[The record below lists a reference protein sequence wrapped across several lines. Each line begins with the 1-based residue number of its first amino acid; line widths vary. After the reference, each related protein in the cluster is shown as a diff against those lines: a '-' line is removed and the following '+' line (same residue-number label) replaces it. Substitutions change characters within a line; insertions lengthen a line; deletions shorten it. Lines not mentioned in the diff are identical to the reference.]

1 MILALSVYGSS
12 GETKGRVV
20 CVIRLWF
27 NRAMFKFYPFL
38 IGLRYTSAK
47 RRNHFISFISLTS
60 MVGLIIGVALL
71 ITVLSV
77 MNGFDRELQQRI
89 LGMVPHAVIKP
100 YSDMQDWR
108 LLESSVTA
116 HEKVLAAAPF
126 INAQGMLTRNGAV
139 HGVQLNGI
147 LPSEE
152 QDVSI
157 ISKHMVRGTLDD
169 LKSGEFGM
177 IIGDILSRQLRV
189 DIGDKV
195 TVVLPEASLT
205 PAGVFPRL
213 KRFTVKGIFSVG
225 ADLDSTLTMIHMDD
239 AAKIL
244 RIKDSVHGLRLK
256 MHDLFD
262 APSVAR
268 QIAMN
273 LDEGYYSVDW
283 TRTHGNLF
291 QAIRMEKTM
300 IGLLLMVIVAVAAFN
315 IISTL
320 VMVVTDKKADIAILR
335 TMGASPKAI
344 MGIFVVQGAYIGIVG
359 TIVGT
364 MAGVLLALNVS
375 EIITAVESLL
385 KIQFLDADVYFI
397 SDLPSQLL
405 VNDVVVISGSAL
417 VMSLLATIYPAW
429 RASKV
434 QPAEALRYE

>member
-1 MILALSVYGSS
+1 MP
-12 GETKGRVV
+12 
-20 CVIRLWF
+20 
-27 NRAMFKFYPFL
+27 NFYPAR

-100 YSDMQDWR
+100 FGIMTDWQKLDAEFSD
-108 LLESSVTA
+108 
-116 HEKVLAAAPF
+116 HEQIVATAPF
-126 INAQGMLTRNGAV
+126 INAQGMIARNG
-139 HGVQLNGI
+139 GVNGIELNGI
-147 LPSEE
+147 LPE
-152 QDVSI
+152 QEKDVSI
-157 ISKHMVRGTLDD
+157 IAAHMVQGKLDD
-169 LKSGEFGM
+169 LKSGEFGI
-177 IIGDILSRQLRV
+177 IIGDILARQLRV
-189 DIGDKV
+189 NLGDKV

-213 KRFTVKGIFSVG
+213 KRFTVKGVFSVG
-225 ADLDSTLTMIHMDD
+225 ADVDATLTLIHMDD

-244 RIKDSVHGLRLK
+244 RIEGSVHGLRLK
-256 MHDLFD
+256 MRDLFD
-262 APSVAR
+262 APFVAA
-268 QIAMN
+268 QLAES

-335 TMGASPKAI
+335 TMGATPGAI
-344 MGIFVVQGAYIGIVG
+344 MAIFVVQGAYIGVVG
-359 TIVGT
+359 TVVGT
-364 MAGVLLALNVS
+364 ALGIVLALNVS
-375 EIITAVESLL
+375 AIIAGIEALFQM
-385 KIQFLDADVYFI
+385 QFLNPDVYFI

-405 VNDVVVISGSAL
+405 WDDVIIVTGTAL
-417 VMSLLATIYPAW
+417 ILSLLATLYPAW

>member
-1 MILALSVYGSS
+1 MLNL
-12 GETKGRVV
+12 
-20 CVIRLWF
+20 
-27 NRAMFKFYPFL
+27 YPTR

-47 RRNHFISFISLTS
+47 RSNHFISFISLTS
-60 MVGLIIGVALL
+60 MIGLIIGVALL

-100 YSDMQDWR
+100 YGNMRDWAA
-108 LLESSVTA
+108 LDAKVTA
-116 HEKVLAAAPF
+116 HPEVLAAAPF
-126 INAQGMLTRNGAV
+126 IKAQGMVTHNGAV
-139 HGVQLNGI
+139 NGVQLNGV
-147 LPSEE
+147 LPEE
-152 QDVSI
+152 EDQVSI
-157 ISKHMVRGTLDD
+157 ISRHMVRGSIQD
-169 LKSGEFGM
+169 LHSGEFG
-177 IIGDILSRQLRV
+177 IVVGEILARQLRL

-213 KRFTVKGIFSVG
+213 KRFTVKGVFRVG
-225 ADLDSTLTMIHMDD
+225 ADLDASLTLIHLDD
-239 AAKIL
+239 AARIL
-244 RIKDSVHGLRLK
+244 RMKGYVHGLRLK

-262 APSVAR
+262 APRVSNQLAGS
-268 QIAMN
+268 
-273 LDEGYYSVDW
+273 LDQAYYSVDW

-335 TMGASPKAI
+335 TMGASPGAVMAI
-344 MGIFVVQGAYIGIVG
+344 FIVQGAYIGIVG
-359 TIVGT
+359 TVVGT
-364 MAGVLLALNVS
+364 LAGVLLALNVS
-375 EIITAVESLL
+375 DI
-385 KIQFLDADVYFI
+385 IQFIEAVMKTQFLNPDVYFI
-397 SDLPSQLL
+397 SDLPSELRWP
-405 VNDVVVISGSAL
+405 DVAIISGSAL
-417 VMSLLATIYPAW
+417 VLSLLATLYPAW

>member
-1 MILALSVYGSS
+1 
-12 GETKGRVV
+12 
-20 CVIRLWF
+20 
-27 NRAMFKFYPFL
+27 MFKFYPVL

-47 RRNHFISFISLTS
+47 RKNHFISFISLTS

-100 YSDMQDWR
+100 YSDMRDWQTLQDSV
-108 LLESSVTA
+108 LEN
-116 HEKVLAAAPF
+116 EKVLAAAPF
-126 INAQGMLTRNGAV
+126 INAQGMVTRNGAV
-139 HGVQLNGI
+139 HGVQLNGV
-147 LPSEE
+147 LPEE
-152 QDVSI
+152 ETSVSI
-157 ISKHMVRGTLDD
+157 ISEHMIRGSLED

-177 IIGDILSRQLRV
+177 IIGEILSRQLRV
-189 DIGDKV
+189 DVGDKV

-213 KRFTVKGIFSVG
+213 KRFVVKGIFSVG
-225 ADLDSTLTMIHMDD
+225 ADLDASLTMIHMDD
-239 AAKIL
+239 AAKML
-244 RIKDSVHGLRLK
+244 RIKGSVHGLRLK

-262 APSVAR
+262 APYIAR

-273 LDEGYYSVDW
+273 LDEGFYSVDW

-359 TIVGT
+359 TLVGT
-364 MAGVLLALNVS
+364 VLGVLLALNVS
-375 EIITAVESLL
+375 DIIQGIESLL
-385 KIQFLDADVYFI
+385 KMQFLNPDVYFI

-405 VNDVVVISGSAL
+405 LDDVLVISGTAL
-417 VMSLLATIYPAW
+417 IMSLLATLYPAW

>member
-1 MILALSVYGSS
+1 M
-12 GETKGRVV
+12 
-20 CVIRLWF
+20 LWF
-27 NRAMFKFYPFL
+27 NLAMMKLYPIL
-38 IGLRYTSAK
+38 IGLRYTAVK

-100 YSDMQDWR
+100 YADMRNWQ
-108 LLESSVTA
+108 LLEQKVTE
-116 HEKVLAAAPF
+116 HEKVEAAAPF
-126 INAQGMLTRNGAV
+126 INAQGMVTKNGAV

-147 LPSEE
+147 LPEE
-152 QDVSI
+152 ELKVSI
-157 ISKHMVRGTLDD
+157 IAKHMVRGSLSD
-169 LKSGEFGM
+169 LKSGEFSI
-177 IIGDILSRQLRV
+177 IIGEILSRQLQV
-189 DIGDKV
+189 SLGDKV

-213 KRFTVKGIFSVG
+213 KRFTVAGIFKVG
-225 ADLDSTLTMIHMDD
+225 ADLDSSLTMIHMDD

-244 RIKDSVHGLRLK
+244 RMTDSVHGLRLK
-256 MHDLFD
+256 MDDLLD

-268 QIAMN
+268 EIAYD
-273 LDEGYYSVDW
+273 LDAGYYSVDW

-335 TMGASPKAI
+335 TMGATPKAI
-344 MGIFVVQGAYIGIVG
+344 MSIFIVQGAYIGVVG
-359 TIVGT
+359 TLVGT
-364 MAGVLLALNVS
+364 VIGILLSLNVS
-375 EIITAVESLL
+375 DIIQAIETLM
-385 KIQFLDADVYFI
+385 KTQFLNPDVYFI
-397 SDLPSQLL
+397 SDLPSELRID
-405 VNDVVVISGSAL
+405 DVIVVTGSAL
-417 VMSLLATIYPAW
+417 LMSLLATLYPAW

>member
-1 MILALSVYGSS
+1 MLKL
-12 GETKGRVV
+12 
-20 CVIRLWF
+20 
-27 NRAMFKFYPFL
+27 YPAR

-47 RRNHFISFISLTS
+47 RKNHFISFISLTS

-100 YSDMQDWR
+100 YAEMTNWKV
-108 LLESSVTA
+108 LEDQVMKNP
-116 HEKVLAAAPF
+116 EVLAAAPF
-126 INAQGMLTRNGAV
+126 INAQGMITRNGAV
-139 HGVQLNGI
+139 NGVQLNGV
-147 LPSEE
+147 LPEEESE
-152 QDVSI
+152 VSI
-157 ISKHMVRGTLDD
+157 IAKHMIRGELQD
-169 LKSGEFGM
+169 LKAGEFGI
-177 IIGDILSRQLRV
+177 IIGEILARQLRIA
-189 DIGDKV
+189 IGDKV

-213 KRFTVKGIFSVG
+213 KRFTVKGVFKVG
-225 ADLDSTLTMIHMDD
+225 ADLDASLTLIHMND
-239 AAKIL
+239 AAKML
-244 RIKDSVHGLRLK
+244 RMTGAVHGLRLK

-262 APSVAR
+262 APRVAN
-268 QIAMN
+268 QIAVN
-273 LDEGYYSVDW
+273 LDAGFYSIDW

-335 TMGASPKAI
+335 TMGATPRGI
-344 MGIFVVQGAYIGIVG
+344 MGIFIVQGAYIGIVG

-364 MAGVLLALNVS
+364 AVGVLLSLNIS
-375 EIITAVESLL
+375 ELIHGLETLL
-385 KIQFLDADVYFI
+385 KTQFLNPDVYFI
-397 SDLPSQLL
+397 SDLPSQLIL
-405 VNDVVVISGSAL
+405 EDVMIISGSAL
-417 VMSLLATIYPAW
+417 VMSLLATLYPAW